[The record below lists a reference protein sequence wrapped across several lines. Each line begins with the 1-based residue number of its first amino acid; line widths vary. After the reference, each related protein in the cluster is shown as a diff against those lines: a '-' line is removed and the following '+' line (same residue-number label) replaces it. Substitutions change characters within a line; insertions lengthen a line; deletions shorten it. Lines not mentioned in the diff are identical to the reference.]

1 MSRVVTVKDEC
12 RVPNWVF
19 PNAKLDR
26 VLNKVSRM
34 RKKLDVAEK
43 KWSSFMQIFVIK
55 GERAEACTHIRNPSR
70 ANRTRVSCIRKIH
83 LRRL

>member
-26 VLNKVSRM
+26 VLNKVSRT
-34 RKKLDVAEK
+34 RKKLDVTEK
-43 KWSSFMQIFVIK
+43 KWSSFIQIFVIK
-55 GERAEACTHIRNPSR
+55 GERAEAR
-70 ANRTRVSCIRKIH
+70 ARIYATPRAQIGRA
-83 LRRL
+83 